1 MTNFSWQ
8 MGQTVL
14 VLSPSSG
21 TGMYW
26 IFGPDD
32 LAAEEAAALLAASA
46 SASAWLSSTVSRD
59 FIQSWRSRVSHVRR
73 SSKGRGWDILKYL
86 PPGQRTN
93 YDAGL
98 SSLLRRSFGEPGSAS
113 PCELFSSFFLPRL
126 S

>member
-8 MGQTVL
+8 IGQTVL

-26 IFGPDD
+26 ILGPDD

-59 FIQSWRSRVSHVRR
+59 FIQS
-73 SSKGRGWDILKYL
+73 L
-86 PPGQRTN
+86 
-93 YDAGL
+93 
-98 SSLLRRSFGEPGSAS
+98 E
-113 PCELFSSFFLPRL
+113 
-126 S
+126 